1 MINFY
6 FINIFITDSL
16 LQANHIILTKKDM
29 QLKEILYFPSSLIV
43 PINKSY
49 LCCRIIFV
57 TLFNF

>member
-29 QLKEILYFPSSLIV
+29 QLKEILYFPSS
-43 PINKSY
+43 KAD
-49 LCCRIIFV
+49 
-57 TLFNF
+57 